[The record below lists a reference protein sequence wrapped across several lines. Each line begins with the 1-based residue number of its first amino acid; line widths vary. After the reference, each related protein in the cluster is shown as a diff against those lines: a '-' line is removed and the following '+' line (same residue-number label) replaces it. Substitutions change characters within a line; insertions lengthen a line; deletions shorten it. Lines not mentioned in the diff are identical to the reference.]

1 VSANPTPTLKG
12 QPQLP
17 EEPQTINPW
26 FLDRRNYKSCFQSHT
41 LRSSSSSSRFDD
53 DDDLGSNGTDI
64 PLFVSEWASLQHVPI
79 GESLVQSPPA
89 GENIPLY
96 EASIGLGSGSDQSLP
111 SFGDFFN
118 HSTSE

>member
-1 VSANPTPTLKG
+1 MSVNPTPVLKG

-17 EEPQTINPW
+17 EEPHTINPW
-26 FLDRRNYKSCFQSHT
+26 FLDRRNYKPCFQSHKPI
-41 LRSSSSSSRFDD
+41 SSSSSNLLNDD
-53 DDDLGSNGTDI
+53 DDIGSDGTDI
-64 PLFVSEWASLQHVPI
+64 PLFVSGRASLQHVPI

-89 GENIPLY
+89 GENTPLH
-96 EASIGLGSGSDQSLP
+96 EASIGLSSGSDQSLP